1 MGTGANFIRTVLQVE
16 RSVNGPLLVVQQ
28 SNFEATRRHI
38 GTRKVIYS
46 SADI

>member
-1 MGTGANFIRTVLQVE
+1 MGTGANFIRAVLQVE
-16 RSVNGPLLVVQQ
+16 RSVNGPLVVQQ